1 MILDALLL
9 LLFLVAWGAQVTV
22 PLRLAAAAP
31 ATTLEG
37 DGDAER
43 TAAPTASRRRL
54 LWSLASFP
62 LALAGVVAGL
72 ALADRNP
79 DAAIAARLTPL
90 LASTPGRLLAVL
102 APALVAGAIIAG
114 VAGVARIAALAGR
127 AGGRLDGTGYRLAA
141 ALGLAACAAAAWAGE
156 LLRAG
161 EGPPCSP
168 ARLALLAGCRLAL
181 ALAGGELLTPG
192 RPRWA
197 MAGGAALLAYLPL
210 LPPEVRHV
218 LWSQRY
224 QLTCGAAALLLLPAR
239 WLPRA
244 LRPLAL
250 AAGLL
255 LGAVALAQAGRAS
268 QALAPG
274 IDVEEFPVLR

>member
-9 LLFLVAWGAQVTV
+9 FLFLVAWGAQVTV
-22 PLRLAAAAP
+22 PLRLAVAGGAR
-31 ATTLEG
+31 G
-37 DGDAER
+37 
-43 TAAPTASRRRL
+43 RL
-54 LWSLASFP
+54 LWSLATFP
-62 LALAGVVAGL
+62 LALAGAVAAL

-79 DAAIAARLTPL
+79 DAAIAAHLVPL
-90 LASTPGRLLAVL
+90 LASTSGRLLAVL
-102 APALVAGAIIAG
+102 APALVAGTIISG
-114 VAGVARIAALAGR
+114 VAGVARAAGLAGQ

-141 ALGLAACAAAAWAGE
+141 ALGLAACAAAAWTGE

-161 EGPPCSP
+161 EGPPTSP

-192 RPRWA
+192 KPRWVV
-197 MAGGAALLAYLPL
+197 AGGGALLIYLPM
-210 LPPEVRHV
+210 LPQEVRGV
-218 LWSQRY
+218 LWSQGL
-224 QLTCGAAALLLLPAR
+224 QLTCGAAALLLLLAR

-244 LRPLAL
+244 LRLPAL

-255 LGAVALAQAGRAS
+255 LGAVALAQAGRVS

-274 IDVEEFPVLR
+274 IDVEEFPALR